1 MLKFTLLNE
10 KVCIDPNIKMI
21 DEFNDILL
29 HGKKV
34 KDDNLAFRMLL
45 YVFYCCDL
53 SDDNLMRDVDYRLK
67 PEQAMVRAFQGKKK
81 KFTKVEEALIEAAMD
96 AYNFFNETS
105 AERAVLAIDKKIDEA
120 RTVLEETDVE
130 IVRNTNAST
139 GAISFVSNES
149 ILNNL
154 AKSIGDL
161 MTLKISIS
169 NAAKKLETSGRV
181 RGNKGSSLIERG
193 NLVRKSE
200 DIVATDE

>member
-139 GAISFVSNES
+139 GAISF
-149 ILNNL
+149 
-154 AKSIGDL
+154 
-161 MTLKISIS
+161 
-169 NAAKKLETSGRV
+169 
-181 RGNKGSSLIERG
+181 GS
-193 NLVRKSE
+193 
-200 DIVATDE
+200 